1 MRKSFHYA
9 YGNKRISPFSEK
21 YLSNWFRIPRKSFL
35 HGTLAIQ
42 KKYAQFVA
50 SKASFLAWTDPR
62 TLLIAYID

>member
-1 MRKSFHYA
+1 MGTSE
-9 YGNKRISPFSEK
+9 SLPFSEK
-21 YLSNWFRIPRKSFL
+21 YLSNWFRMPRKSFL
-35 HGTLAIQ
+35 HGTLTIQ